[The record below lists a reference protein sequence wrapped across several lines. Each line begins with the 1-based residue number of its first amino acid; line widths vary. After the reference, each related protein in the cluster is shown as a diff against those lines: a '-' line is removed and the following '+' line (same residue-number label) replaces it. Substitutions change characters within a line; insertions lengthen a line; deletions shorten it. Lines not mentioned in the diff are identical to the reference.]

1 MWGWADEWS
10 NNDDGCKEDEERREE
25 MRTGVNS
32 TRDLAYTIG
41 LSLFTQAHLQ
51 FHGLLEN
58 KEKEEIVDTQPKHAL
73 TELNMQITN

>member
-1 MWGWADEWS
+1 M
-10 NNDDGCKEDEERREE
+10 
-25 MRTGVNS
+25 NS